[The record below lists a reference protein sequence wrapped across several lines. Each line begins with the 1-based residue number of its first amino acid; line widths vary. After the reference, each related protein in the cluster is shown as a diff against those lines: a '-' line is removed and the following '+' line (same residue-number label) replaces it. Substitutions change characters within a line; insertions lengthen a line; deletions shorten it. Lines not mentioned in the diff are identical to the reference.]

1 MPNND
6 PCYDVCHALALAGEF
21 TKTQSSQVMFL
32 LRKIV
37 SRDNY
42 EKIKSEMGGSYID
55 VFEADYEG
63 FKKKTEKYF
72 ESTKLDYQ
80 GHESLSISGRSPE
93 FVRAISECLAKCGH
107 SSRAVDLLHVAE
119 TEAGLRFS
127 FIWRPTLPPQE
138 EVTATGFVDGG
149 KLLGDTSLFS
159 GEPVTLQKEGDYISF
174 LVERAGTSDVVI
186 GITVN
191 DRADLSITAR
201 IPYVHPPALRVVKYR
216 VELTAGENE
225 NADGPI
231 GNMYLHLLGDM
242 LHLPFEPGKRIGRRA
257 HLEIEMPAG
266 SGHFYEDLI
275 GSRASL
281 IRQGPT
287 TNGIQ
292 IRRMSLAA
300 RIEGQSGW
308 RVFKEL
314 APGWMDRKAPKRSAR
329 SNSGDYNLF
338 RFLIRE

>member
-6 PCYDVCHALALAGEF
+6 SCYDVCHALALAGEF
-21 TKTQSSQVMFL
+21 ARTQNSQVMFL
-32 LRKIV
+32 LRKVV
-37 SRDNY
+37 SQSNY

-55 VFEADYEG
+55 LFEADYEG
-63 FKKKTEKYF
+63 FKQKIESYF
-72 ESTKLDYQ
+72 ESTVLDYS
-80 GHESLSISGRSPE
+80 GHESLSIRGSSPE
-93 FVRAISECLAKCGH
+93 FVRAISECLASCGH
-107 SSRAVDLLHVAE
+107 GSKAVDLLQVAE

-127 FIWRPTLPPQE
+127 FIWMPTLPPQG

-149 KLLGDTSLFS
+149 QVVSDTPLFS
-159 GEPVTLQKEGDYISF
+159 GEAVALEGGGDYVSF
-174 LVERAGTSDVVI
+174 LVKRTGTSDVVI

-191 DRADLSITAR
+191 DRADLSVTTR
-201 IPYVHPPALRVVKYR
+201 IPYAHPPALRVARYR
-216 VELTAGENE
+216 VELTAGVNE

-281 IRQGPT
+281 IRQGQT

-292 IRRMSLAA
+292 IQRLSLAA

-314 APGWMDRKAPKRSAR
+314 APGWMDRKSAKKSAR